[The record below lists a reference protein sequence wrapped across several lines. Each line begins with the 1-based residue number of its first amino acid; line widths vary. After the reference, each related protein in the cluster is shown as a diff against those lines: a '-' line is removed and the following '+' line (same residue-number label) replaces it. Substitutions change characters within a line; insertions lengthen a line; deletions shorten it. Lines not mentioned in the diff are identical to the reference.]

1 LVLIS
6 DLLLA
11 ICLILLS
18 NIKNKIIRFI
28 LVLILFSSL
37 AYDLI
42 NLEIFSPFDLRGFFI
57 ITTFAVSFMISIILS
72 VKDFEKSVSP
82 LYIISFI
89 FQLFALL
96 NHTVMLYGIVL
107 EILSLIT
114 FGFLFIKIKSFDSF
128 KIYFIVNI
136 IYYLLFILN
145 NTSFISFA
153 GFLALIAICLRLAA
167 VPFHWWQPKFV
178 SITNPIISSA
188 IVCVG
193 EVIDFYILFFILQEV
208 KSTSFMTYQDL
219 NNILFFV
226 AILSIIVGAIMAYL
240 ERDLKRLL
248 SYSTIDDTGYFL
260 LALALGNSL
269 GLIAAII
276 ILINHSVSKFG
287 LFVITDKI
295 ESVFCTTNMSDLSG
309 IAKRHP
315 FLSITFLIFS
325 LSLIG
330 APFLPG
336 FSGKLLLYQAAFDK
350 SLLLSIFLI
359 AASCLTLVYYIRAYH
374 KIFWGSEES
383 MAINKISLVE
393 KFITNISLTILCIA
407 ILFFG
412 IYPNYLINFINSL
425 IKVVH

>member
-1 LVLIS
+1 
-6 DLLLA
+6 
-11 ICLILLS
+11 
-18 NIKNKIIRFI
+18 
-28 LVLILFSSL
+28 
-37 AYDLI
+37 
-42 NLEIFSPFDLRGFFI
+42 
-57 ITTFAVSFMISIILS
+57 
-72 VKDFEKSVSP
+72 
-82 LYIISFI
+82 
-89 FQLFALL
+89 
-96 NHTVMLYGIVL
+96 MLYGIVL

-219 NNILFFV
+219 NHILFFV

-276 ILINHSVSKFG
+276 ILINHSVSKFV

-295 ESVFCTTNMSDLSG
+295 ESIFSTTNMSDLSG

>member
-1 LVLIS
+1 MVLRS

-18 NIKNKIIRFI
+18 NAKNKIIRFI
-28 LVLILFSSL
+28 LVLIAFSSL
-37 AYDLI
+37 GYDLI
-42 NLEIFSPFDLRGFFI
+42 NLGIFSPFDLRAFFI
-57 ITTFAVSFMISIILS
+57 ITVFIVSAMISIILS

-82 LYIISFI
+82 LYVIAFI

-96 NHTVMLYGIVL
+96 NHDALLYSIVL
-107 EILSLIT
+107 ELLSLIT
-114 FGFLFIKIKSFDSF
+114 FGFLFMKIKSFNSY

-145 NTSFISFA
+145 STSFISFT
-153 GFLALIAICLRLAA
+153 GLLAIIAISLRLAA
-167 VPFHWWQPKFV
+167 TPFHWWQPKFV

-188 IVCVG
+188 VVCVG
-193 EVIDFYILFFILQEV
+193 EVIDFYLLFFILQEV
-208 KSTSFMTYQDL
+208 KSISFITYQDL

-226 AILSIIVGAIMAYL
+226 AILSIVVGAIMAYL
-240 ERDLKRLL
+240 EKDLKRLL

-260 LALALGNSL
+260 LALAIGNSL

-295 ESVFCTTNMSDLSG
+295 ESIFCTTNISELSG
-309 IAKRHP
+309 IAKKYP

-359 AASCLTLVYYIRAYH
+359 IASCLTLIYYIRAYH

-383 MAINKISLVE
+383 MAKNKISFEE
-393 KFITNISLTILCIA
+393 KFVTNISLTILCIA
-407 ILFFG
+407 ILYFG
-412 IYPNYLINFINSL
+412 IYPNYLINVINSL
-425 IKVVH
+425 IKVVN